1 MTNVFIIQGIT
12 GSGKSYIA
20 EKLLTLF
27 SSQYFKCIILS
38 KDDLRYVD
46 GKYVFDPETEPEI
59 EKMYFRLLEGYL
71 ISNKYNFI
79 ILDNTH
85 LNLSFVKKTINL
97 LDKHNAIHISLMI
110 CPNKDLEVHINGN
123 VHGVDTEKVEK
134 QYKDWFPSI
143 QEFQSIVRWYV
154 VIDR

>member
-20 EKLLTLF
+20 AKLSSLF
-27 SSQYFKCIILS
+27 SSKYFKCIILS

-71 ISNKYNFI
+71 ISKKYNFI
-79 ILDNTH
+79 ILVNTH
-85 LNLSFVKKTINL
+85 LNLSFVKKTIDM
-97 LDKHNAIHISLMI
+97 LDEYNANHLSLML
-110 CPNKDLEVHINGN
+110 CPDKDLAVHVNGN

-134 QYKDWFPSI
+134 QYKDWFRSI